1 METKPFINV
10 FIDFGMREFFYG
22 NNTFSFERHII
33 ECLVHIYGKK
43 VLKTIYDA
51 KDENG
56 FTDTIF
62 KFGVKPSVYDN
73 FLRDTAKYEEFKL
86 EKANNPALK
95 TELTSA
101 IEIEIITFYIQ
112 RCLSFTPTSE
122 DISGFESELL
132 SDFDTIK
139 FHFNTSLDPNKAR
152 EFWDKKKKL
161 LSDDIELVEIKPEYL
176 DEFTYARFGVK
187 LEDVKNMDYRMV
199 DELNKYIKAKLKDN
213 ATESGGDKQ
222 KLGAN
227 TIITSGNGF
236 VDALLIIS
244 IIATEIS
251 IGLIY
256 YFLNV

>member
-22 NNTFSFERHII
+22 NNIFSFERHIV

-43 VLKTIYDA
+43 TLKSLYDT

-56 FTDTIF
+56 FNDAIF
-62 KFGVKPSVYDN
+62 KYGVKPSVYDN
-73 FLRDTAKYEEFKL
+73 FLRDTAKYENFKL

-95 TELTSA
+95 TDVTSA
-101 IEIEIITFYIQ
+101 IEISIITFYIQ

-122 DISGFESELL
+122 DITVFENELL
-132 SDFDTIK
+132 NDFDTIK
-139 FHFNTSLDPNKAR
+139 FHFNASMDPNKAR

-161 LSDDIELVEIKPEYL
+161 LSDDIELIEIKPEYL

-199 DELNKYIKAKLKDN
+199 DELNKYIRSKLKEGNED
-213 ATESGGDKQ
+213 SGNSK
-222 KLGAN
+222 KRIGAN